1 MTSWNPS
8 DNGHAVLSDHD
19 SFINGPPHNTFARMR
34 REDPLARCDGGEFE
48 DYWSLTRY
56 EDIITY
62 NRNFELLSSSRGI
75 RLEDQSYEEYLA
87 RRTFQETDPPEHT
100 HMRML
105 VGKAFS
111 RRVITEYEKTIREL
125 CDEILDQSLPLG
137 EFDAVKEIARQLPMR
152 MLGQIIGVPDDDLD
166 WLVTKGDELIA
177 ASDPEYASPLAMD
190 DDSDE
195 YRLLPFR
202 SPAGAELYDY
212 AKRLIK
218 DKAGRNE
225 QSGVLELI
233 TRPNAQGEVISDTEF
248 RNFFCLVVA
257 AGNDTTRYA
266 LSASLHALANKP
278 ELLKQLQQ
286 ADGDLWDTATEEMI
300 RWASPTMHFRRTAMR
315 DFELH
320 GKNVREGDKVL
331 FWFVSGNRDET
342 QFDNPFEIDLT
353 RKPNRHMAF
362 GQGGPHV
369 CLGMWLARLEVRLL
383 LQALVGRV
391 KSIKQAGKH
400 EFLRSNFVGGIKRLP
415 LFVELNSS

>member
-1 MTSWNPS
+1 
-8 DNGHAVLSDHD
+8 
-19 SFINGPPHNTFARMR
+19 MR

-111 RRVITEYEKTIREL
+111 RRVIAEYEKTIREL

-152 MLGQIIGVPDDDLD
+152 MLGQIIGVPDEDLD

-190 DDSDE
+190 DSDE

-212 AKRLIK
+212 AKELIK
-218 DKAGRNE
+218 DKADRNE

-233 TRPNAQGEVISDTEF
+233 TQPNAQGEVISDTEF

-278 ELLKQLQQ
+278 ELLKKLQQ

-315 DFELH
+315 DFELY
-320 GKNVREGDKVL
+320 GKKVREGDKVL

-353 RKPNRHMAF
+353 RNPNRHMAF

-391 KSIKQAGKH
+391 KSIRQAGKH

-415 LFVELNSS
+415 LFVELKSS

>member
-1 MTSWNPS
+1 MTKSWTS
-8 DNGHAVLSDHD
+8 H
-19 SFINGPPHNTFARMR
+19 
-34 REDPLARCDGGEFE
+34 C
-48 DYWSLTRY
+48 
-56 EDIITY
+56 
-62 NRNFELLSSSRGI
+62 
-75 RLEDQSYEEYLA
+75 
-87 RRTFQETDPPEHT
+87 
-100 HMRML
+100 
-105 VGKAFS
+105 
-111 RRVITEYEKTIREL
+111 
-125 CDEILDQSLPLG
+125 LG

-391 KSIKQAGKH
+391 KSIRQAGKH

>member
-1 MTSWNPS
+1 
-8 DNGHAVLSDHD
+8 
-19 SFINGPPHNTFARMR
+19 MR

-100 HMRML
+100 HVRML

-111 RRVITEYEKTIREL
+111 RRVIAEYEKTIREL

-152 MLGQIIGVPDDDLD
+152 MLGQIIGVPDEDLD

-190 DDSDE
+190 DSDE

-212 AKRLIK
+212 AKELIK
-218 DKAGRNE
+218 DKADRNE

-233 TRPNAQGEVISDTEF
+233 TQPNAQGEVISDTEF

-315 DFELH
+315 DFELY
-320 GKNVREGDKVL
+320 GKKVREGDKVL

-353 RKPNRHMAF
+353 RNPNRHMAF

-391 KSIKQAGKH
+391 KSIRQAGKH

-415 LFVELNSS
+415 LFVELKSS